1 MDVVVEVL
9 SQLSLFS
16 LSEGQVKVVRI
27 IHANMCKGPQT
38 SV

>member
-1 MDVVVEVL
+1 MDVVVQGL
-9 SQLSLFS
+9 S

-27 IHANMCKGPQT
+27 KHASMCKGPQT